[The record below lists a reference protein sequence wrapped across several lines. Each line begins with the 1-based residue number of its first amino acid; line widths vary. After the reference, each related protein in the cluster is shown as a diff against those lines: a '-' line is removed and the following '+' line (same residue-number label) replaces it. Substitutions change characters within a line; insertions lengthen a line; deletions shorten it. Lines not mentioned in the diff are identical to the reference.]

1 MFSRLYYWIQCCCA
15 GQPSCCAGH
24 VEHTRYIASLI
35 MNKVEIHHAKCKT
48 VSESNR
54 TVANWKLAKMIIV
67 TMTITYLGVGMHRFS
82 GLFQFFLCPICWQ
95 AWYSTGS
102 HIIAEKDATVTYYAE
117 FRKRLQPYLLIYG
130 FWQNINLARI
140 IQSSEKAAAFSA
152 DIRLPAE
159 YQYGLYY
166 TEFRKCCS
174 RLILFGFKIRLRTAL
189 IIQSSE
195 KAAAVSHYSDFTHH
209 FR

>member
-1 MFSRLYYWIQCCCA
+1 
-15 GQPSCCAGH
+15 
-24 VEHTRYIASLI
+24 
-35 MNKVEIHHAKCKT
+35 
-48 VSESNR
+48 
-54 TVANWKLAKMIIV
+54 
-67 TMTITYLGVGMHRFS
+67 MHRFS

-174 RLILFGFKIRLRTAL
+174 RLILFGFQIRLRTAL

-195 KAAAVSHYSDFTHH
+195 KGCSRLTLFGFHSSFQIRLRTAPIIQSSAKAARLVMYWTQLRKACGRLV
-209 FR
+209 R